1 MAISNGYATLAEVKA
16 SLRIPSSDT
25 IDDTLLE
32 TAIESASRMIDGYT
46 ARTFSNAGTAV
57 RNFAATDDLNLII
70 DDAISISEVA
80 STDEIGDTYTVWKV
94 TDYQLEPLNS
104 RSDGLYMPYTGIRAV
119 NDYAWPVVDQQA
131 LVRITGVWGWPAIP
145 IAIKQATII
154 QSSRLFKRLDSPL
167 GVAGFG
173 DMGAIRVGRYLDPDV
188 EQLAMPFRIMRNFG

>member
-1 MAISNGYATLAEVKA
+1 MAITQGYATLTDVKNA
-16 SLRIPSSDT
+16 LRITDAM
-25 IDDTLLE
+25 DDSLLE

-57 RNFAATDDLNLII
+57 RNFAAPDSLTCII
-70 DDAISISEVA
+70 DDAISVTKVET
-80 STDEIGDTYTVWKV
+80 TDEIGDSYTEWAA

-104 RSDGLYMPYTGIRAV
+104 RSDGLYMPYTGLRAV
-119 NDYAWPVVDQQA
+119 NEYLFPVLDQQA
-131 LVRITGVWGWPAIP
+131 LVKVTAVWGWASIP
-145 IAIKQATII
+145 TAIKQATII
-154 QSSRLFKRLDSPL
+154 QASRLFKRLDSPL

>member
-1 MAISNGYATLAEVKA
+1 MAITNGYATLAEVKA
-16 SLRIPSSDT
+16 ALRIPSADT
-25 IDDTLLE
+25 IDDALLE

-57 RNFAATDDLNLII
+57 RNFAATDDINLII
-70 DDAISISEVA
+70 DDAVSVSEVA
-80 STDEIGDTYTVWKV
+80 STDEIGDTYTIWKT
-94 TDYQLEPLNS
+94 TDFQLEPLNS

-145 IAIKQATII
+145 IAIKQATVI

>member
-1 MAISNGYATLAEVKA
+1 
-16 SLRIPSSDT
+16 
-25 IDDTLLE
+25 
-32 TAIESASRMIDGYT
+32 MIDGFT
-46 ARTFSNAGTAV
+46 ARTFSNAGTAT

-94 TDYQLEPLNS
+94 TDFQLEPLNS

-131 LVRITGVWGWPAIP
+131 LCRITGVWGWPSVPMAIR
-145 IAIKQATII
+145 QATII
-154 QSSRLFKRLDSPL
+154 QSSRLYKRLDSPL

-173 DMGAIRVGRYLDPDV
+173 DLGAIRVGRYLDPDV

>member
-1 MAISNGYATLAEVKA
+1 MAITNGYATLSDVKA
-16 SLRIPSSDT
+16 ALRITDA

-46 ARTFSNAGTAV
+46 ARTFSNAGTAT

-80 STDEIGDTYTVWKV
+80 STDEIGDSYTVWKV

-131 LVRITGVWGWPAIP
+131 LCRITGVWGWPSVP
-145 IAIKQATII
+145 TAIKQATII
-154 QSSRLFKRLDSPL
+154 QSSRLYKRLDSPL

>member
-1 MAISNGYATLAEVKA
+1 MAITNGYATLLDVKA
-16 SLRIPSSDT
+16 ALRITDS
-25 IDDTLLE
+25 IDDSLLE
-32 TAIESASRMIDGYT
+32 TSIESASRMIDGYT

-94 TDYQLEPLNS
+94 TDYQLEPVNS
-104 RSDGLYMPYTGIRAV
+104 RSDGLYMPYTGIRAI

-131 LVRITGVWGWPAIP
+131 LCRITGVWGWPAVP
-145 IAIKQATII
+145 TAIKQATII
-154 QSSRLFKRLDSPL
+154 QASRLFKRLDSPL

-173 DMGAIRVGRYLDPDV
+173 DLGAIRVGRYLDPDV

>member
-1 MAISNGYATLAEVKA
+1 MAITNGYATLSEVKA
-16 SLRIPSSDT
+16 SLRITDNL
-25 IDDTLLE
+25 DDSLLE

-46 ARTFSNAGTAV
+46 ARTFSNAGTAI

-70 DDAISISEVA
+70 DDAISVIEVA
-80 STDEIGDTYTVWKV
+80 STDEIGDTYTVWKT

-131 LVRITGVWGWPAIP
+131 LCRITAVWGWASVP
-145 IAIKQATII
+145 IAIKQATVI

-167 GVAGFG
+167 GIAGFG
-173 DMGAIRVGRYLDPDV
+173 DMGAIRVNRYLDSDV